1 MKKFETI
8 NEVRELIDSIDDKI
22 LNLIAER
29 KNLVIEAVKL
39 KSKEQIVDLE
49 RIEKIIQKLSKQ
61 AVEKKLPDGLVE
73 KLWNTMIQEFIDYET
88 KIYDDIHKKT

>member
-39 KSKEQIVDLE
+39 KSKDQIVDLE

-88 KIYDDIHKKT
+88 RIYDDIHKKT

>member
-8 NEVRELIDSIDDKI
+8 NEVRELIDSIDNKI
-22 LNLIAER
+22 LNLISER

-39 KSKEQIVDLE
+39 KSKDQIVDSE

-61 AVEKKLPDGLVE
+61 AVKKKLPDGLVE
-73 KLWNTMIQEFIDYET
+73 KLWNTMIQEFIDYER
-88 KIYDDIHKKT
+88 KIYDDIHK

>member
-8 NEVRELIDSIDDKI
+8 DEVRELIDSIDDKI

-39 KSKEQIVDLE
+39 KSKDQIVDSE
-49 RIEKIIQKLSKQ
+49 RIKKIIQKLSKQ

-88 KIYDDIHKKT
+88 KIYDEIHK

>member
-8 NEVRELIDSIDDKI
+8 NEVRELIDSIDHKI

-39 KSKEQIVDLE
+39 KSKDQIVDLD

-88 KIYDDIHKKT
+88 KIYDEIHK

>member
-8 NEVRELIDSIDDKI
+8 DEVRELIDLIDDKI

-29 KNLVIEAVKL
+29 KNLVTEAVRL
-39 KSKEQIVDLE
+39 KSKDQIVDYE
-49 RIEKIIQKLSKQ
+49 RIKKIIQKLSKQ
-61 AVEKKLPDGLVE
+61 AGEKKLPDGLVE
-73 KLWNTMIQEFIDYET
+73 KIWNTMIQEFIAYER

>member
-8 NEVRELIDSIDDKI
+8 NEVRELIDSIDEKI

-39 KSKEQIVDLE
+39 KSKDQIVDSE
-49 RIEKIIQKLSKQ
+49 RIKKIIQKLSKQ

-88 KIYDDIHKKT
+88 KIYDEIHK

>member
-73 KLWNTMIQEFIDYET
+73 KLCNTMIQRFIDYET
-88 KIYDDIHKKT
+88 KIYDEIHK

>member
-29 KNLVIEAVKL
+29 KNLVVEAVKL
-39 KSKEQIVDLE
+39 KSKDQIVDSE
-49 RIEKIIQKLSKQ
+49 RIKKIIQKLSKQ

-88 KIYDDIHKKT
+88 KIYDEIHK

>member
-22 LNLIAER
+22 LSLIAER

-39 KSKEQIVDLE
+39 KSKDQIVDLE

-88 KIYDDIHKKT
+88 KIYDEIHK

>member
-88 KIYDDIHKKT
+88 KIYDEIHK

>member
-39 KSKEQIVDLE
+39 KSKDQIVDLE

-88 KIYDDIHKKT
+88 KIYDEIHK

>member
-22 LNLIAER
+22 LNLISER

-39 KSKEQIVDLE
+39 KTKDQIVDSE

-61 AVEKKLPDGLVE
+61 AVKKKLPDGLVE
-73 KLWNTMIQEFIDYET
+73 KLWNTMIQEFIDYER
-88 KIYDDIHKKT
+88 KIYDDIHK

>member
-39 KSKEQIVDLE
+39 KSKDQIVDSE
-49 RIEKIIQKLSKQ
+49 RIKKIIQKLSKQ

-88 KIYDDIHKKT
+88 RIYDEIHK

>member
-8 NEVRELIDSIDDKI
+8 NEVRELIDSIDGKI

-39 KSKEQIVDLE
+39 KSKDQIVDLE

-88 KIYDDIHKKT
+88 KIYDEIHK

>member
-39 KSKEQIVDLE
+39 KSKDQIIDSE

-88 KIYDDIHKKT
+88 KIYDEIHK

>member
-39 KSKEQIVDLE
+39 KSKDQIVDSE

-88 KIYDDIHKKT
+88 RIYDDIHKKT

>member
-39 KSKEQIVDLE
+39 KSKDQIIDSE

-88 KIYDDIHKKT
+88 RIYDDIHKKT

>member
-8 NEVRELIDSIDDKI
+8 NEVRELIDSIDIKI

-39 KSKEQIVDLE
+39 KSKDQIVDLE

-88 KIYDDIHKKT
+88 KIYDEIHK

>member
-39 KSKEQIVDLE
+39 KSKDQIVDSE
-49 RIEKIIQKLSKQ
+49 RIKKIIQKLSKQ

-88 KIYDDIHKKT
+88 KIYDEIHK

>member
-22 LNLIAER
+22 LSLIAER

-39 KSKEQIVDLE
+39 KSKDQIVDSE

-88 KIYDDIHKKT
+88 RIYDDIHKKT

>member
-29 KNLVIEAVKL
+29 KNLVVEAVKL
-39 KSKEQIVDLE
+39 KSKDQIVDLE

-88 KIYDDIHKKT
+88 KIYDEIHK

>member
-8 NEVRELIDSIDDKI
+8 NEVRELIDLIDDKI

-39 KSKEQIVDLE
+39 KSKDQIVDSE

-61 AVEKKLPDGLVE
+61 AGEKNLPDGLVE
-73 KLWNTMIQEFIDYET
+73 KLWNTMIQEFIDYER
-88 KIYDDIHKKT
+88 KIFDDIHKKI

>member
-22 LNLIAER
+22 LNLISER

-39 KSKEQIVDLE
+39 KSKDQIVDSE

-61 AVEKKLPDGLVE
+61 AVKKKLPDGLVE
-73 KLWNTMIQEFIDYET
+73 KLWNTMIQEFIDYER
-88 KIYDDIHKKT
+88 KIYDDIHK

>member
-8 NEVRELIDSIDDKI
+8 DEVRELIDSIDDKI

-39 KSKEQIVDLE
+39 KSKDQIVDLE

-88 KIYDDIHKKT
+88 KIYDEIHK

>member
-8 NEVRELIDSIDDKI
+8 NEVRELIDSIDHKI

-39 KSKEQIVDLE
+39 KSKDQIIDSE

-88 KIYDDIHKKT
+88 RIYDDIHKKT

>member
-39 KSKEQIVDLE
+39 KSKDQIVDSE

-88 KIYDDIHKKT
+88 KIYDEIHK

>member
-22 LNLIAER
+22 LNLIAQR

-39 KSKEQIVDLE
+39 KSKDQIIDSE

-88 KIYDDIHKKT
+88 RIYDDIHKKT